1 MNMNQPNVQ
10 QVPQGVTHQRQ
21 GFPNLPKPGE
31 VNFLNAGHDDISFEM
46 NPNTGAFEIVD
57 KRVKPADQQNQQTTN
72 MNQQDTNGNNQQSN
86 SQPADP
92 YQARFAAIDN
102 QFKMFQDAMIRM
114 AQAMDGMAN
123 HSQNGNQ
130 QQGQQQQIQ
139 LDIQSDDFTTNLVN
153 VINNAIDTK
162 LKSFEEKIQPLQQ
175 TTVNMQGRMEM
186 ADVAFQNKD
195 FQELFPIIQEIKK
208 SDPSGTLS
216 WQKAYETAKTIQGM
230 NSKQD
235 STIRTDNGSQQAKP
249 QSDTHF
255 ASHGSGT
262 QNAPQNLQQVA
273 NQLATETGGVS
284 RSVVNNEPRVNSV
297 ESAFNEAVNE
307 LFGGRI

>member
-1 MNMNQPNVQ
+1 MINQSNVQ
-10 QVPQGVTHQRQ
+10 QVPQGVTQQRQ
-21 GFPNLPKPGE
+21 GFPSLPKPGE
-31 VNFLNAGHDDISFEM
+31 VNFLNASHDDISFEM

-57 KRVKPADQQNQQTTN
+57 KRTKPADQQPQQTTN
-72 MNQQDTNGNNQQSN
+72 SQNGNNVTNNQQDN

-92 YQARFAAIDN
+92 YQARFAAIEN
-102 QFKMFQDAMIRM
+102 HNKMLQDALIRM
-114 AQAMDGMAN
+114 AQAMDGMVN
-123 HSQNGNQ
+123 NQNGNQQ
-130 QQGQQQQIQ
+130 QQGQQQQVQ

-208 SDPSGTLS
+208 SDPTGTLS
-216 WQKAYETAKTIQGM
+216 WQKAYESAKTIQGTF
-230 NSKQD
+230 SKQD
-235 STIRTDNGSQQAKP
+235 STIRTDNGSVRSQPSQQEMLGANSGKP
-249 QSDTHF
+249 QS
-255 ASHGSGT
+255 GT
-262 QNAPQNLQQVA
+262 NDLRQVA

-284 RSVVNNEPRVNSV
+284 RSVVNNEPRINSV